1 MSGDVDSCPGV
12 AVEES
17 DGIIVVVTYYIT
29 FILVLLRTNECEMT
43 L

>member
-17 DGIIVVVTYYIT
+17 DGIIVVVIILL
-29 FILVLLRTNECEMT
+29 FFLVLLRTNECEMT